1 MPQYLQRYYELRPVV
16 RQDVVAE
23 GRQFTMEAV
32 AELAEWCGGE
42 LELRDDGRHVL
53 VVPPGPVGPGGV
65 AELGDT
71 VMRYGVEQW
80 VEPAGGLLQRWHPA
94 DGEIP
99 DEPPERVYP
108 PFTITQ
114 GENPWS

>member
-16 RQDVVAE
+16 RADVVAE

-32 AELAEWCGGE
+32 PELAEWCGAE
-42 LELRDDGRHVL
+42 LQLRDDGRHVL
-53 VVPPGPVGPGGV
+53 VVPAGPVGPGGI
-65 AELGDT
+65 AELGDY

-94 DGEIP
+94 DTEVP
-99 DEPPERVYP
+99 APLPERIYP